1 MYCTFSNE
9 DAFFGNLLLSLCPF
23 QEGPHAVQAKGIFTL
38 FLEVFFAFIWFSNIL
53 AEYLAL
59 YMSLGPRGSCPR
71 DRAEV
76 TSPTEQQTAS
86 RASFAVVLFIFKLSS
101 LLISLGYLG
110 VLAYKRKL
118 SLSSREA

>member
-1 MYCTFSNE
+1 
-9 DAFFGNLLLSLCPF
+9 
-23 QEGPHAVQAKGIFTL
+23 
-38 FLEVFFAFIWFSNIL
+38 
-53 AEYLAL
+53 
-59 YMSLGPRGSCPR
+59 MSLGPRGSCPR